1 MNKTIVFKCGGS
13 VIRELSDT
21 FYENVRSLQAAGF
34 KLAIVHGGGPEIT
47 DMLQKL
53 EVKTEFVDGQR
64 KTTKPVLEV
73 AEMVLSGTVNK
84 YFVSELAKHDI
95 SSVGVSGKDGQMLVA
110 DFLDQDVYGY
120 VGEIKEADLAA
131 SAVAGAMKADKL
143 MFVTDVE
150 GILKNGELLDVVTEQ
165 EALSLIDE
173 GIISGGMIPKVQS
186 ALSALSG
193 DVDEVMI
200 VNGKGSIFTG
210 ETFKGTRIVKQK
222 EAVL

>member
-1 MNKTIVFKCGGS
+1 
-13 VIRELSDT
+13 

-95 SSVGVSGKDGQMLVA
+95 S
-110 DFLDQDVYGY
+110 
-120 VGEIKEADLAA
+120 
-131 SAVAGAMKADKL
+131 
-143 MFVTDVE
+143 
-150 GILKNGELLDVVTEQ
+150 
-165 EALSLIDE
+165 
-173 GIISGGMIPKVQS
+173 
-186 ALSALSG
+186 
-193 DVDEVMI
+193 
-200 VNGKGSIFTG
+200 
-210 ETFKGTRIVKQK
+210 
-222 EAVL
+222 

>member
-1 MNKTIVFKCGGS
+1 MDKTIVFKCGGS

-47 DMLQKL
+47 SMLQKL

-110 DFLDQDVYGY
+110 DFLDQD
-120 VGEIKEADLAA
+120 EKFPF
-131 SAVAGAMKADKL
+131 K
-143 MFVTDVE
+143 
-150 GILKNGELLDVVTEQ
+150 
-165 EALSLIDE
+165 
-173 GIISGGMIPKVQS
+173 
-186 ALSALSG
+186 
-193 DVDEVMI
+193 
-200 VNGKGSIFTG
+200 IF
-210 ETFKGTRIVKQK
+210 I
-222 EAVL
+222 